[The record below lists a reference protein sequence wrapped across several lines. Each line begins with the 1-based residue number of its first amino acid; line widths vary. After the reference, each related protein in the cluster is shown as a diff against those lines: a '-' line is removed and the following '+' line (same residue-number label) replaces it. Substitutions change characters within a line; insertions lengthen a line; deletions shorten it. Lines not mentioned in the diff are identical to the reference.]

1 MPELFEIIEEIDRA
15 RREDGQL
22 IGFTEAKETVEINKV
37 VEDFHRTLE
46 EISYE

>member
-22 IGFTEAKETVEINKV
+22 IGFTEAKETVEINKIV
-37 VEDFHRTLE
+37 ADFYRVLE
-46 EISYE
+46 EI